1 MPQGPDLSANLLGLH
16 PLLAG
21 EPHPDA
27 HTAGIQ
33 RGIAQRFIRALCR
46 AVPVRGGG
54 GPSSGFCPCS
64 VRCCALSPCGALLP
78 WHHDCLPLTA
88 LL

>member
-1 MPQGPDLSANLLGLH
+1 MPQGPDLSANLLALH

-54 GPSSGFCPCS
+54 HFF
-64 VRCCALSPCGALLP
+64 RLLP
-78 WHHDCLPLTA
+78 LPCPLLGMVSLWCTA
-88 LL
+88 PVPS

>member
-1 MPQGPDLSANLLGLH
+1 MPQGPDLSANLLALH

-33 RGIAQRFIRALCR
+33 RGIAQRFIRGLCR

-54 GPSSGFCPCS
+54 ALLQASAP
-64 VRCCALSPCGALLP
+64 ALSAAGHGLP
-78 WHHDCLPLTA
+78 VVHCSRA
-88 LL
+88 IMIACR